1 MTENVAK
8 AKVRLANLGDSP
20 KRKLNQN
27 DDPDQETMER
37 ILRQKREYEN
47 LVKAYN
53 LEQKNRNRT
62 RELEQKRI

>member
-20 KRKLNQN
+20 KRKLNKN

>member
-27 DDPDQETMER
+27 GDPDQETMER